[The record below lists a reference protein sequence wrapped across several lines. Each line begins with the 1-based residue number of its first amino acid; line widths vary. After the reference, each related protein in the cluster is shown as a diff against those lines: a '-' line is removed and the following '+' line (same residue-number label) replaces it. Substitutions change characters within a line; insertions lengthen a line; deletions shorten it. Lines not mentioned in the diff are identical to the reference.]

1 MVTRHT
7 LRRISHGIEALA
19 TQVLRKPVRFVW
31 AEPDESTE
39 AAIERY
45 LAGRPEAR
53 GYELIVASWLPP
65 TPRPTW
71 PEAEAKGATSDGGDC
86 R

>member
-71 PEAEAKGATSDGGDC
+71 PEAEAKAATSEGGDC